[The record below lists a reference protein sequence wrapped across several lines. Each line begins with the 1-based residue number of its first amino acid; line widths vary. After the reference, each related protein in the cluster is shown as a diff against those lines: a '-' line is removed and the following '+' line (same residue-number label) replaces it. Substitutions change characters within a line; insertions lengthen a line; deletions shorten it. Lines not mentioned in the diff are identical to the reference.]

1 MERKRYKQERQTDK
15 QKEKDINRRDRKKKI
30 LPEATDG

>member
-1 MERKRYKQERQTDK
+1 MERKRYKQERQIEK